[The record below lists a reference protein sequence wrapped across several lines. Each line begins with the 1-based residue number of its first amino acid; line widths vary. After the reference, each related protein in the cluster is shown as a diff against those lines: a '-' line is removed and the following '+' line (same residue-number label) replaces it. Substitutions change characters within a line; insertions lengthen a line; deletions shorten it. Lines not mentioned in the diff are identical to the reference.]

1 LSERYPEFKFQLLA
15 INERGHSSDIP
26 IAVEGRDLPLLQ
38 DDNWSL
44 AWDNWG
50 ATWRDVMVL
59 DGENEIV
66 GIINLTGNSLGETEN
81 RAELEALLLEA
92 GGISP

>member
-1 LSERYPEFKFQLLA
+1 MSERYPEFEFQLLA

-26 IAVEGRDLPLLQ
+26 IAVEGRELPLLQ
-38 DDNWSL
+38 DDNRSL

-59 DGENEIV
+59 DAENEII
-66 GIINLTGNSLGETEN
+66 GIINLTDKSLGETEN
-81 RAELEALLLEA
+81 RTALETLLLEA
-92 GGISP
+92 GGVTP

>member
-1 LSERYPEFKFQLLA
+1 M
-15 INERGHSSDIP
+15 
-26 IAVEGRDLPLLQ
+26 LQ

-66 GIINLTGNSLGETEN
+66 GIMNLTGNSLGEAEN

-92 GGISP
+92 GGINP